1 MQIIPNPLSK
11 LKIKKNNAW
20 RMTWRKVF
28 RSVVSQ
34 RLTHALLQNSL
45 FSFSILIHCNGA
57 WITASTLLCVSATF
71 FWTCLALCL
80 DSTWH
85 YVPRVNY
92 VLSKFCY
99 QFKILFVISYALC
112 ERDKRNSLHCS
123 LSVDFCYFPFP
134 LSWAVLTFFQPLFVY
149 DFFRFLILPGCLWA
163 LFLWQFCL
171 WDVLTRIELSSSLEC
186 SRLCEYVIPLV
197 CNL

>member
-92 VLSKFCY
+92 VLYKFCY
-99 QFKILFVISYALC
+99 QFQILFVISYALC
-112 ERDKRNSLHCS
+112 ERDKRNSLHYS
-123 LSVDFCYFPFP
+123 LSVDFCSVPFP
-134 LSWAVLTFFQPLFVY
+134 LSWAVLTFFQPLLVY
-149 DFFRFLILPGCLWA
+149 DFFPGFSFYLVVFEPFSSGSSVFEMYWP
-163 LFLWQFCL
+163 
-171 WDVLTRIELSSSLEC
+171 ELNS
-186 SRLCEYVIPLV
+186 VVP
-197 CNL
+197 